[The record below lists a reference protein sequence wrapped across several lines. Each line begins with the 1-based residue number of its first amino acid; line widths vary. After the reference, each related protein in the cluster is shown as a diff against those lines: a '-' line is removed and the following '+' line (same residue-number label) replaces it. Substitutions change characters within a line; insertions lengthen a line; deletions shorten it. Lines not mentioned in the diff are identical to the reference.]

1 MVIFSLTDWQ
11 TSYQF
16 ELEVTDSDSWL
27 VRDGA
32 PTKKEMKGG
41 SSEHP
46 S

>member
-16 ELEVTDSDSWL
+16 ELEVTDSWL